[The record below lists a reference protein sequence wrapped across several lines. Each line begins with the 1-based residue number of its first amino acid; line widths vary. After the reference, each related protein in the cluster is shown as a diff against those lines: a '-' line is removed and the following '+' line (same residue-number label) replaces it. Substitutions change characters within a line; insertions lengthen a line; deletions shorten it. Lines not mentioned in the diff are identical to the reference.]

1 MNDATKLRTWQ
12 KSLDLADFIYEVTS
26 KFPPQERFGLCDQMR
41 RCAVSIGSN
50 IAEGAGRNSQKEF
63 YHFLGVSNGSALEL
77 QFQTELSYRRN
88 YLTETERAQVMEH
101 LDTIVRMN
109 INLQNSLRKSIDRS
123 NRNSPNHQ

>member
-26 KFPPQERFGLCDQMR
+26 KFPSQERFGLCDQMR

-63 YHFLGVSNGSALEL
+63 YHFLGISNGSASEL

-88 YLTETERAQVMEH
+88 YLSETERAQVMEH

-109 INLQNSLRKSIDRS
+109 INLQYSLRKSIDRS